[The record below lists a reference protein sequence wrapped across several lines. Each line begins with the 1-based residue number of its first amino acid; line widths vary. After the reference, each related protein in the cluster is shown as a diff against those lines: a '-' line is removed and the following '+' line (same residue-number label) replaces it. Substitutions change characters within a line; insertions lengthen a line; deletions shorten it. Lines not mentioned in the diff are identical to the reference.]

1 MKEPILI
8 VICARITV
16 EDFANNIEH
25 ACTQY
30 GMLVEQRHIPQ
41 ASNAGEPKHPLYY
54 DSLKIQIIEHN
65 LFSTGHKVGSL
76 VVRPAINDCLDFR
89 DVDIHVIGEDVL
101 DRQAITQRV
110 HREFKAL
117 HPKTKITMVPFGTNL
132 DTLDFMP
139 YHQECKILAG
149 LKGTTVNIAFKSV
162 RETALL
168 DDVLHA
174 TGLPL
179 SCMEKERV

>member
-8 VICARITV
+8 VICARFTV
-16 EDFANNIEH
+16 EDFADSIDH
-25 ACTQY
+25 VCSQY
-30 GMLVEQRHIPQ
+30 GMLVHQHHIPQ

-54 DSLKIQIIEHN
+54 DSLKLQIIEHN

-76 VVRPAINDCLDFR
+76 IVRPAINDCLDFR

-101 DRQAITQRV
+101 DRQAITQRI

-117 HPKTKITMVPFGTNL
+117 HPKTQIAMVPFGTNI
-132 DTLDFMP
+132 DTLDFMS
-139 YHQECKILAG
+139 YSRECERLAR

-168 DDVLHA
+168 DDVMRA
-174 TGLPL
+174 TGVP
-179 SCMEKERV
+179 SVYMEKEHV

>member
-16 EDFANNIEH
+16 EDFANTLAQI
-25 ACTQY
+25 CSQY
-30 GMLVEQRHIPQ
+30 GMVVHQHHIPQ
-41 ASNAGEPKHPLYY
+41 ASNAGEAKHPLYY
-54 DSLKIQIIEHN
+54 DSLKVQVIEHN
-65 LFSTGHKVGSL
+65 LFSTTTVSR

-101 DRQAITQRV
+101 ARQALTQRIN
-110 HREFKAL
+110 REFKAL
-117 HPKTKITMVPFGTNL
+117 HPKMQTTMVPYGTNI
-132 DTLDFMP
+132 DTLDFMS
-139 YHQECKILAG
+139 YRNECERLAE

-168 DDVLHA
+168 DDVLSA
-174 TGLPL
+174 TGVP
-179 SCMEKERV
+179 SVYMEKERV